1 MKILIIED
9 EALLAESLKT
19 LLELR
24 GFEVEVVSDGKSGAE
39 YAETGIYDLLLLD
52 VMMPQLD
59 GYSLARRVRA
69 RRVTTPILM
78 LTARADVQDRIEGL
92 NAGADY
98 YLTKPF
104 DNRELLACINA
115 LLRRQGTQFDVL
127 AYGNTS
133 LDLTGCALST
143 AGGSVRLSSKEFDV
157 MRLLMQA
164 EGLSVR
170 KETIL
175 TRVWGF
181 DSNAGDNN
189 VEVYIGFL
197 RKKLRAI
204 GSNLTIEVIRLLG
217 YHLEVHGA

>member
-1 MKILIIED
+1 
-9 EALLAESLKT
+9 
-19 LLELR
+19 
-24 GFEVEVVSDGKSGAE
+24 
-39 YAETGIYDLLLLD
+39 
-52 VMMPQLD
+52 MMPQLD

-92 NAGADY
+92 NAAADY

-133 LDLTGCALST
+133 LDLTGCTLST

-157 MRLLMQA
+157 LRLLMQA
-164 EGLSVR
+164 EGRSVR